1 MYKTRSLWYY
11 STGATF
17 GDTLRHR
24 VLYWKFQPQETSPF
38 QIPQYLWRPYAAYK
52 RISLQNLGA
61 NSQNI
66 NFFDIF
72 LFFSFF
78 FNQPTTWQINGIQI
92 FLSVAQGLQGGWV
105 VLSGSTVSAIPNH
118 LLHLRLS
125 LFCLD
130 ISLPFG
136 CFSILPKLSNVSTL
150 YLLLQKAFSYTCNTV
165 LFRCRSFRSVC
176 KTRSAEFLGRNRR
189 NLDQTPSI
197 THPLLH

>member
-1 MYKTRSLWYY
+1 MVLFNRSNLWWYPSTSHVLLKISATRNLPFPNTSISLTAICSIQTHKPSKFRGKLPKYQLLWY
-11 STGATF
+11 F
-17 GDTLRHR
+17 
-24 VLYWKFQPQETSPF
+24 PF
-38 QIPQYLWRPYAAYK
+38 L
-52 RISLQNLGA
+52 
-61 NSQNI
+61 
-66 NFFDIF
+66 
-72 LFFSFF
+72 FF

-197 THPLLH
+197 THPLLY